1 MHARYRSPSR
11 ISARPTAAFA
21 RARVAASALAAALAT
36 ALGGCAAGPDYRPPA
51 IDTAPQYLAPA
62 PTFTAAPPDE
72 RWWTAYGDP
81 LLDDLIAAA
90 LADSPDLLAAE
101 ARVRAA
107 RALHGVVGAAA
118 LPQLEARGDVSR
130 DRLSSNGENFAN
142 LPFKNPQTEFT
153 DYRVGFDASWEL
165 DFAGR
170 ARRARE
176 AAAARVD
183 SALESRN
190 EARVVLAAEVVSGY
204 VSYRVG
210 QQRVALAGETLA
222 AYAQTAQLVDL
233 QRAAGLASDLE
244 QLRASAERRSA
255 EAVIPPLEAET
266 ASALYRLAALVG
278 QQPAALVARLAA
290 AAPVP
295 APPDSI
301 PVGLPSDLLQRRPDV
316 RRAERELAAATADVG
331 VAVAEQYP
339 RFSLTGDAGL
349 DSIRSGD
356 LTGAASR
363 FWNFGPQLTVP
374 LLAGGRLRAQVSA
387 REAARDAALQ
397 SYRAAVLG
405 ALADTESALIR
416 YAGEHSRTTSLTASR
431 AALDRTLA
439 LARQRYGVGE
449 TALIDVLDVQR
460 QRNQL
465 ADQQLQSAGQ
475 AALGFAA
482 LHKALGGGWSGDSR

>member
-1 MHARYRSPSR
+1 MYAPNRSPSR
-11 ISARPTAAFA
+11 TAAQLA
-21 RARVAASALAAALAT
+21 VPCSRAAATALAAALAT
-36 ALGGCAAGPDYRPPA
+36 ALGGCTAGPAYRPPA
-51 IDTAPQYLAPA
+51 IDAAPQYLAQAPA
-62 PTFTAAPPDE
+62 FTAAAPEE

-81 LLDDLIAAA
+81 LLDELVAAA

-107 RALHGVVGAAA
+107 RALHGMAGAEAR
-118 LPQLEARGDVSR
+118 PRLEARGDISR

-142 LPFKNPQTEFT
+142 LPFKNPRTEFT

-170 ARRARE
+170 TRRALE
-176 AAAARVD
+176 AAAARVG

-190 EARVVLAAEVVSGY
+190 QARVVLAAEVVSSY

-233 QRAAGLASDLE
+233 QRAAGIASDLE
-244 QLRASAERRSA
+244 QLRAAAERRSA
-255 EAVIPPLEAET
+255 AAVVPPLEAET
-266 ASALYRLAALVG
+266 ASALYRLAALIG
-278 QQPAALVARLAA
+278 QQPAALAPRLVA

-295 APPDSI
+295 TAPDSV
-301 PVGLPSDLLQRRPDV
+301 PVGLPSDLLRRRPDV

-356 LTGAASR
+356 LTDAASR

-374 LLAGGRLRAQVSA
+374 LLAGGRLRAQVRA
-387 REAARDAALQ
+387 REATRDAALQ
-397 SYRAAVLG
+397 SYRAAVFG

-416 YAGEHSRTTSLTASR
+416 YAGEHSRTTSLTAAG
-431 AALDRTLA
+431 AALDRTLV

-449 TALIDVLDVQR
+449 TALTDVLDVQR
-460 QRNQL
+460 QRNL
-465 ADQQLQSAGQ
+465 LTDQQLQSAGQ
-475 AALGFAA
+475 AALDFAA
-482 LHKALGGGWSGDSR
+482 LHKALGGGWSGEAR

>member
-1 MHARYRSPSR
+1 MHALHRSPPR
-11 ISARPTAAFA
+11 ATAQLATP
-21 RARVAASALAAALAT
+21 RAHAAAAALAAALAT
-36 ALGGCAAGPDYRPPA
+36 ALGGCAAGPAYRPPA
-51 IDTAPQYLAPA
+51 FDTAPQYLAQAPA
-62 PTFTAAPPDE
+62 FTAAAPDE
-72 RWWTAYGDP
+72 RWWTAYRDP
-81 LLDDLIAAA
+81 LLDELVAAA

-107 RALHGVVGAAA
+107 RALQRVAGAAA
-118 LPQLEARGDVSR
+118 LPQLEARGDISR
-130 DRLSSNGENFAN
+130 DKLSSNGENFAN
-142 LPFKNPQTEFT
+142 LPFANPRTEFT

-170 ARRARE
+170 TRRALE
-176 AAAARVD
+176 AAAARVG

-190 EARVVLAAEVVSGY
+190 QARVVLAAEVVSGY
-204 VSYRVG
+204 VGYRVG

-233 QRAAGLASDLE
+233 QRAAGLASELE
-244 QLRASAERRSA
+244 RLRAAAELRSA
-255 EAVIPPLEAET
+255 EAVVPPLQAET

-278 QQPAALVARLAA
+278 QQPAALAPRLAA

-295 APPDSI
+295 TSPDAV
-301 PVGLPSDLLQRRPDV
+301 PVGLPSDLLRRRPDL

-339 RFSLTGDAGL
+339 RFSLTGDVGL

-356 LTGAASR
+356 LTSAASR
-363 FWNFGPQLTVP
+363 YWNFGPQLTVP

-387 REAARDAALQ
+387 REATRDAALQ

-416 YAGEHSRTTSLTASR
+416 YAGEQARATSLAASQT
-431 AALDRTLA
+431 ALDRTLA
-439 LARQRYGVGE
+439 LARQRFGVGE
-449 TALIDVLDVQR
+449 TAFTDVLDVQR

-475 AALGFAA
+475 LALDFAS
-482 LHKALGGGWSGDSR
+482 LHKALGGGWSGESR